1 METLA
6 VQLTFFIIAALML
19 FSATMVVT
27 VKNIIHAAL
36 WLISTFFGIG
46 MLYLLLQAEFL
57 AVAQVL
63 IYVGAVSVLTLFAIM
78 VTRQVT
84 GGTETSLYPRWWLS
98 LLIVLTL
105 FGAVIVPT
113 FVASPYLT
121 PAPAAPPAIAGP
133 VELGTGFMR
142 EYLLPFQAAAVLL
155 LIALV
160 GAIVIAYE
168 ERDVRRRVLTL
179 AERHALQQQA
189 ARSTLDDNTG
199 SAPGNGRS
207 TSDNGG
213 NTNGGNTNDGDG
225 GSGTPPPPTTDDDAV
240 VIRNVER

>member
-1 METLA
+1 MEVLA
-6 VQLTFFIIAALML
+6 VQITFFTVAALML

-78 VTRQVT
+78 LTRQVT
-84 GGTETSLYPRWWLS
+84 GGTETPLYPRWWLS
-98 LLIVLTL
+98 LLIVLAL
-105 FGAVIVPT
+105 FGAVMVPT
-113 FVASPYLT
+113 FAASPYLT
-121 PAPAAPPAIAGP
+121 PAPAAPLAIAGP

-142 EYLLPFQAAAVLL
+142 EYLLPFQVAAVLL
-155 LIALV
+155 FVALV
-160 GAIVIAYE
+160 GAIIIAYE
-168 ERDVRRRVLTL
+168 EREVRRRVLTL

-189 ARSTLDDNTG
+189 ARSTPDSSTD
-199 SAPGNGRS
+199 SAPSNDGNG
-207 TSDNGG
+207 GG
-213 NTNGGNTNDGDG
+213 N
-225 GSGTPPPPTTDDDAV
+225 GTPPPATSEDDEA